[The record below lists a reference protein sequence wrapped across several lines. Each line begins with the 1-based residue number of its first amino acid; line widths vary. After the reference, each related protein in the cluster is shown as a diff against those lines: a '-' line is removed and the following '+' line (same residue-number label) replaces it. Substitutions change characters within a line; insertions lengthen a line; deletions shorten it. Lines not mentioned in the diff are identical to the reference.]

1 MRDEEFYKLYHQQ
14 YNDEQRKQA
23 NNQVLGGEKPER
35 KTRIIN
41 GKTIEAD

>member
-1 MRDEEFYKLYHQQ
+1 MRDEEFYKLYHPQ

-23 NNQVLGGEKPER
+23 NTQVLGSEKSER
-35 KTRIIN
+35 NTRIIN